1 MHRVRAWPALSAAP
15 LAPGSCSVLVA
26 VPLPCDLAAFGLCF
40 PVFSF
45 SALTQPDFPLLL
57 HALPLCFL
65 FPSSV
70 LSLHLSAQAMARQRS
85 NSSEAMVK
93 FLKDRVESNQGISLQ
108 KLTGHLSQ
116 LPSDL
121 RTKYGCSVKSLKIF
135 LQQFPK
141 VFVIRNQSNV
151 YVRTKSRRL
160 TTTVPSPTGS
170 MESFPTSN
178 SDRGTDDDDA
188 TCLTN
193 VVGTVYR
200 IFNVYGF
207 IAVKYPIKT
216 SVYFDVQAFEN
227 GEHSN
232 LPSSG
237 LQVNDTVILDAKA
250 GPRECEAKFRASRV
264 ARIKGARP
272 SSTCSSPIPHSV
284 SGSCGGGGGS
294 VRSSSTSQQIVN
306 QDGVIETVKA
316 NYGFIKFGRNQR
328 ERAFFHSNNV
338 DRSLGR
344 SIKNLPDVFTVD
356 DKVRF
361 NAKPSKKPSDKV
373 KWEATT
379 VYLTRRSG
387 REGTVDTDDE
397 SGNEVFMSD
406 DESDIQDIL
415 HDKDT
420 GSCDA
425 DIDESPIGYPDWDSN
440 SARADFSDT
449 SIQGKLNL
457 ISSTLSG
464 WEARRKLSGERGFFY
479 PESETTGTIKFGIK
493 KANVASATVDVTFRD
508 KEPLDNLLWEVGDGQ
523 EVCFDAVDAGDN
535 EWVATLVWMGQRPA
549 VPHVGDSEDIFNK
562 IVNKGIDTHGEEADC
577 VQESQDDFGEESAL
591 RGASPLSPPHTIQ
604 PSVSIYENAKA
615 IILKS
620 MECIAKCEVNESG
633 AFRKIDF
640 TSDCFYKDGSIFLG
654 DLNEVLH
661 QGSTVCLDYM
671 VGINRKGQEIVR
683 CDLVWQG
690 RRPRGVRQLSPEEFS
705 QRLRRDLE
713 TVGNT
718 SSFEDF
724 GPEVDREEEQSHTP
738 SRVPSDEAVLEDDE
752 PCGLSGSSSS
762 TSMTG
767 VPPDPSPNVTSP
779 IHFAHIPGSP
789 SGGCGDAP
797 GASFFM
803 SDVNDDVLHRLAKMV
818 AAEITAERERTRIV
832 LRDIGVQTSDE
843 DRWLSTSS
851 RAYVKAPTLVNSSTQ
866 TLSTGNIKSEEL
878 FIN

>member
-1 MHRVRAWPALSAAP
+1 MSSP
-15 LAPGSCSVLVA
+15 
-26 VPLPCDLAAFGLCF
+26 
-40 PVFSF
+40 
-45 SALTQPDFPLLL
+45 LTQP
-57 HALPLCFL
+57 
-65 FPSSV
+65 
-70 LSLHLSAQAMARQRS
+70 Q
-85 NSSEAMVK
+85 
-93 FLKDRVESNQGISLQ
+93 QGISKRTIFLQ
-108 KLTGHLSQ
+108 RVTETRRSWSGHRRRVGGIGAR

-160 TTTVPSPTGS
+160 ATTVSSPTGS

-178 SDRGTDDDDA
+178 SDRGSDDDDV

-193 VVGTVYR
+193 VRGTVYR

-207 IAVKYPIKT
+207 ISVKYPIKT

-264 ARIKGARP
+264 ARIKSAHP

-284 SGSCGGGGGS
+284 SGSCGGGVG
-294 VRSSSTSQQIVN
+294 SSSTAPIMN

-328 ERAFFHSNNV
+328 ERAFFHANNV
-338 DRSLGR
+338 DRSLGK

-379 VYLTRRSG
+379 VYLARRSG
-387 REGTVDTDDE
+387 REGTFESDDE

-425 DIDESPIGYPDWDSN
+425 DIDESPIGYPDWGSN

-449 SIQGKLNL
+449 SIQEKLDL
-457 ISSTLSG
+457 LSSTLSG
-464 WEARRKLSGERGFFY
+464 WEARQKLSGERGFFY
-479 PESETTGTIKFGIK
+479 PESEATGTIKFGIN
-493 KANVASATVDVTFRD
+493 KASVASATVDVVFRD
-508 KEPLDNLLWEVGDGQ
+508 KEPLDNLLWEVSDGQ
-523 EVCFDAVDAGDN
+523 EVYFDAVDAGDN
-535 EWVATLVWMGQRPA
+535 AWVATLVWMGQRPA
-549 VPHVGDSEDIFNK
+549 LPHVGDSEDVFNK
-562 IVNKGIDTHGEEADC
+562 IVNKGIDPDGEVDSC
-577 VQESQDDFGEESAL
+577 VQESQDDFGEEPAV
-591 RGASPLSPPHTIQ
+591 RRVSPPSPPRTIQ
-604 PSVSIYENAKA
+604 PSVSIYENSKA
-615 IILKS
+615 TILKS
-620 MECIAKCEVNESG
+620 MECIAKCEVKESG

-661 QGSTVCLDYM
+661 QGSIVSLDYM
-671 VGINRKGQEIVR
+671 VGVNRKGQEIVR

-718 SSFEDF
+718 SSFGDF
-724 GPEVDREEEQSHTP
+724 RPEVDREEEESRTP
-738 SRVPSDEAVLEDDE
+738 SRAPSEEAALEDDE
-752 PCGLSGSSSS
+752 PCRLSGSGSS

-779 IHFAHIPGSP
+779 VDFAHIPGSP
-789 SGGCGDAP
+789 GGGCGDAS
-797 GASFFM
+797 GSSFLM

-818 AAEITAERERTRIV
+818 AAEITAEKERTRIV

-843 DRWLSTSS
+843 DRWLSPLS
-851 RAYVKAPTLVNSSTQ
+851 RAYAKAPILVSSSTQ
-866 TLSTGNIKSEEL
+866 TLSTGSIKSEEL